1 MPSTR
6 QRSIVRLAVVATV
19 GLGLAGCMSNSDGM
33 YGSDGDAPDVAL
45 VKGLMKSIG
54 AVDPNE
60 KPIEYQPRAPLAMPS
75 DDKDLPDPET
85 ASTTPADWP
94 RDKDA
99 ELAAIQ
105 RANDRREA
113 AGNINIEKT
122 DHRLGIAE
130 IKKGT
135 LGSGNDRLKDGPG
148 SIREDGA
155 WEKSRNRLTIEEM
168 KGQKM
173 VKPEDTAKL
182 FDANGKPQRNYLI
195 EPPVE
200 YSTPAATAAL
210 PDVESIKKEKVKPA
224 TDAIDDYDPV
234 LDKTR

>member
-6 QRSIVRLAVVATV
+6 PRSIARLAVVAAI
-19 GLGLAGCMSNSDGM
+19 GLGMTGCMSNSEGM
-33 YGSDGDAPDVAL
+33 YGSDGTAPDVAL

-60 KPIEYQPRAPLAMPS
+60 KPINYQPRAPLAIPS
-75 DDKDLPDPET
+75 DQKDLPSPET
-85 ASTTPADWP
+85 AAATPANWP

-105 RANDRREA
+105 KANDRREA
-113 AGNINIEKT
+113 EANINIEKSS
-122 DHRLGIAE
+122 HRLGIE
-130 IKKGT
+130 EVKKGT
-135 LGSGNDRLKDGPG
+135 LAGNDRLKDGPG
-148 SIREDGA
+148 SIRDDGS
-155 WEKSRNRLTIEEM
+155 WENSQNRLTIEQM

-210 PDVESIKKEKVKPA
+210 PDVEAIKKEKVKPA
-224 TDAIDDYDPV
+224 TDTIDDYDPRR
-234 LDKTR
+234 DTTR